1 MIYIYLFLLIILYVF
16 DYIDVFWLSS
26 RLSLASRIATTMPD
40 ASGAEAVQ
48 IILVR
53 GYDIGIFS
61 SWMSQGYRFSA
72 AQLRGASAASVQ

>member
-1 MIYIYLFLLIILYVF
+1 MYLIILMF
-16 DYIDVFWLSS
+16 FWLSS

-40 ASGAEAVQ
+40 ASGAEAIQ

-61 SWMSQGYRFSA
+61 SWMTKGYSFSP
-72 AQLRGASAASVQ
+72 AQLRGASSASGQ

>member
-16 DYIDVFWLSS
+16 DYIDVFWISS

-40 ASGAEAVQ
+40 ASGAEAIQ

-53 GYDIGIFS
+53 GFDIGIFS
-61 SWMSQGYRFSA
+61 SWMTKGYSFSP
-72 AQLRGASAASVQ
+72 AQLRGASSASGQ